1 MSALR
6 WQPVSVKAKNMAGP
20 LKNIRVLDLSR
31 VLAGPWASQILAD
44 MGADVI
50 KVERPG
56 SGDDTRGWG
65 PPYLKDKKGV
75 ETSEAAYYL
84 STNRAKR
91 SIAIDIKS
99 PEGEE
104 IIKKLAD
111 GADIV
116 LENFKV
122 GGLKKY
128 GLDYQ
133 TLSKINPAVIYC
145 SITGFGQDGPRADEA
160 GYDFMIQGMGG
171 LMSFTGTEESGP
183 LKVGTAVADLT
194 TGMYAV
200 IAILGALHHRHTT
213 GQGQYIDMA
222 LLDVQTSWLAN
233 QGMNYLIG
241 GFQPKRRGNA
251 HPNIVP
257 YQDFEASDGHV
268 IVAVGNDKQFEK
280 LCKIIGQPELF
291 DKYPTNRA
299 RVEKREDL
307 IPILQQ
313 MFRTKTRDE
322 WLALLDEAKIPAGP
336 INNLAETFSDPQIV
350 HRKLVRH
357 LKHPLSGEVP
367 QVATPIKYS
376 KTELEY
382 KDPPP
387 LLGQHTDEILTE
399 LGYLEGE
406 IKSLREKGIVS

>member
-1 MSALR
+1 
-6 WQPVSVKAKNMAGP
+6 MAGP

-44 MGADVI
+44 MGAEVV

-56 SGDDTRGWG
+56 CGDDTRAWG
-65 PPYLKDKKGV
+65 PPYLKDEKGN

-99 PEGEE
+99 PEGGE

-111 GADIV
+111 GADII

-128 GLDYQ
+128 GLDY
-133 TLSKINPAVIYC
+133 TSLAKINPDIIYC

-171 LMSFTGTEESGP
+171 LMSFTGSEESGP

-194 TGMYAV
+194 TGMYSV
-200 IAILGALHHRHTT
+200 IAILGALHHRSET

-222 LLDVQTSWLAN
+222 LLDVQASWLAN
-233 QGMNYLIG
+233 QGMNYLVG

-280 LCKIIGQPELF
+280 LCAMIGQPDLVEQF
-291 DKYPTNRA
+291 SSNRK
-299 RVEKREDL
+299 RVEGRDEL
-307 IPILQQ
+307 IPILQTAFK
-313 MFRTKTRDE
+313 MKTKGE

-336 INNLAETFSDPQIV
+336 INTLAETFADPQIV
-350 HRKLVRH
+350 HRRLVRR

-387 LLGQHTDEILTE
+387 LLGQHSEEILAE

-406 IKSLREKGIVS
+406 IKALRDKGVVS